1 MDSSKFPFEIFPREF
16 QTFITHLKSVSGFD
30 TNLSSLA
37 FLSASATSIGNAV
50 KINNGKYFAK
60 PILWCVLVGDSGTR
74 KSHIMKKPFDFLDT
88 RDKEEM
94 IHFQEAI
101 GKAETDSP
109 PPPAKT
115 TILLNATMEAISKV
129 HQDNPRGI
137 ILFKDEIIGMLKDF
151 NKYNKGGG
159 DKQELM
165 ELFNGNSLKVHR
177 ATRDTIYLP
186 ETCVNI
192 IGGIQPDRI
201 KYLMNEEN
209 LADGFFYRLLLSRVN
224 EYKPLTYN
232 SESINQAIQD
242 SSNLIFE
249 SLYNYGE
256 TELKVSK
263 EVDLIYK
270 DWFDSSQVNCF
281 NDPFSKALQSKLE
294 TYVWRFCI
302 ILDVLDQVS
311 NDSRRTEIKAE
322 TMDKAIRLAEYFRKE
337 STEIYQE
344 SFSEGVLES
353 QPQEFQ
359 RIYRKLENREYKTS
373 ELYSLLSELW
383 TPDNVNKKLS
393 IPELFTKVR
402 HGHYIKTIKD
412 VKK

>member
-16 QTFITHLKSVSGFD
+16 QALITHLKIVSGFD

-74 KSHIMKKPFDFLDT
+74 KS
-88 RDKEEM
+88 
-94 IHFQEAI
+94 
-101 GKAETDSP
+101 
-109 PPPAKT
+109 
-115 TILLNATMEAISKV
+115 
-129 HQDNPRGI
+129 
-137 ILFKDEIIGMLKDF
+137 
-151 NKYNKGGG
+151 
-159 DKQELM
+159 
-165 ELFNGNSLKVHR
+165 
-177 ATRDTIYLP
+177 
-186 ETCVNI
+186 
-192 IGGIQPDRI
+192 
-201 KYLMNEEN
+201 
-209 LADGFFYRLLLSRVN
+209 
-224 EYKPLTYN
+224 TYN

-344 SFSEGVLES
+344 SFSEGILES

-359 RIYRKLENREYKTS
+359 KIYKRLEDREYKTS
-373 ELYSLLSELW
+373 EIYSLLSDLW
-383 TPDNVNKKLS
+383 TPDNVNKKLAV
-393 IPELFTKVR
+393 PELFTKVR
-402 HGHYIKTIKD
+402 HGHYIKNNQRC
-412 VKK
+412 